1 MPRYE
6 VTSPDGKRWEVEAP
20 EGATQDQVL
29 AYAQQQFASQ
39 QKPAQQMS
47 MQQPAAVQ
55 AGESMRSGLREIPR
69 QAGLTGRYAL
79 EGIGSAFDL
88 LGGPA
93 AAIINNTEIAR
104 LAGLPKI
111 SGQPFGNSARA
122 IANAIGLPE
131 PEGATERV
139 IGDAARM
146 VASAGTGA
154 GFASALGRGASG
166 VAQNVAQRMAANP
179 GTQAVS
185 AAAAGGAG
193 GSVREAGG
201 GPWEQF
207 GASLL
212 AGVAAPLGM
221 SAARNTFEA
230 GANALKSRAMPTQE
244 LDARLSFE
252 LGKAGVSWQDLGAA
266 VKMQLREDAKKA
278 VVSGQP
284 LDAAALRRLAD
295 YRNIGATPL
304 LGDIT
309 QDPNIL
315 TQQRNLAKQLAN
327 TPNFSGANLPNID
340 NANARRVISTL
351 EGASKSTDDA
361 FTTGQRVIG
370 SVQARDAAMKAQESA
385 LYGAARDSS
394 GRALPLDRGAFLNE
408 AFGNLA
414 QNNKMAFLPEPVAKV
429 LNQLGAGNVKVNGQ
443 EFDVPFDVNSID
455 QLKTMLATA
464 SRSTQD
470 GNAKAAIKAVRDA
483 LENVQPRA
491 PAAGGQQLATQAQAA
506 SLRAGDTAGGA
517 LEAFDAARSFARS
530 RRQWQESAK
539 FIEDALGGASPDSF
553 VKKHVI
559 GADVGEL
566 SKLRD
571 AFAKSPDVLESVRKQ
586 LASHILERGRT
597 DGDTVKFSSAGMQ
610 DALKAI
616 GDRKLSLFFSPDEI
630 QQLRSAVNVGRYMQ
644 AQPIGSAVN
653 NSNTAGAVLG
663 RLGATLDR
671 ISPIPGVGPLVA
683 QPLQGGLLQLQ
694 MRGMNNVGRGLLAQP
709 LEQQVPMSQQLML
722 PGLLAASPLLQQ

>member
-131 PEGATERV
+131 PKGATERV

-221 SAARNTFEA
+221 SAARNTVEA

-429 LNQLGAGNVKVNGQ
+429 LNQLGAGKVKVNGQ

>member
-1 MPRYE
+1 MPTYE
-6 VTSPDGKRWEVEAP
+6 VTSPDGQKWEVNAP
-20 EGATQDQVL
+20 DGATQDQVL
-29 AYAQQQFASQ
+29 SYAQQQFAAK
-39 QKPAQQMS
+39 QKPAQMS
-47 MQQPAAVQ
+47 MQQPGAVQ
-55 AGESMRSGLREIPR
+55 AGNAMRSGMREIPR
-69 QAGLTGRYAL
+69 QVGLTGRYAL

-88 LGGPA
+88 LGSPA
-93 AAIINNTEIAR
+93 AALINNTEIAR
-104 LAGLPKI
+104 LAGLPKV
-111 SGQPFGNSARA
+111 SAQPFGNSARS
-122 IANAIGLPE
+122 IANALGLPE
-131 PEGATERV
+131 PEGSSERV

-154 GFASALGRGASG
+154 GVANMLGRGASG
-166 VAQNVAQRMAANP
+166 VVQNVAQRMAANP

-201 GPWEQF
+201 GPLEQF

-221 SAARNTFEA
+221 SAARGAFDA
-230 GANALKSRAMPTQE
+230 GANAIKSRAMPTQE

-252 LGKAGVSWQDLGAA
+252 LGKSGVKWEDLGAA

-327 TPNFSGANLPNID
+327 TPGFSGANLPNID
-340 NANARRVISTL
+340 NANASRVINTL

-370 SVQARDAAMKAQESA
+370 SVQARDAALKAQESA
-385 LYGAARDSS
+385 LYSAARDSS

-414 QNNKMAFLPEPVAKV
+414 QSNKMAFLPEPIGKM
-429 LNQLGAGNVKVNGQ
+429 LNQLGAGKVRVNGQ

-455 QLKTMLATA
+455 QLKTMLASA
-464 SRSTQD
+464 SRGAQD

-483 LENVQPRA
+483 LENVQPRG
-491 PAAGGQQLATQAQAA
+491 PVAGGQQLATQAQSQAM
-506 SLRAGDTAGGA
+506 RAGDDAAGA
-517 LEAFDAARSFARS
+517 LNAFDTARSFARD
-530 RRQWQESAK
+530 RRQWQESAR
-539 FIEDALGGASPDSF
+539 FIEDALGGASPDGF

-566 SKLRD
+566 SKLRN

-586 LASHILERGRT
+586 LVSHILERGRA
-597 DGDTVKFSSAGMQ
+597 DGDTVKFSSAGMN

-644 AQPIGSAVN
+644 SQPIGSAVN
-653 NSNTAGAVLG
+653 NSNTAGAMLG

-671 ISPIPGVGPLVA
+671 ISPVPGVGPLVA

-694 MRGMNNVGRGLLAQP
+694 MRGMNNVGKGLLSQP
-709 LEQQVPMSQQLML
+709 LDPKTPLSQALML
-722 PGLLAASPLLQQ
+722 PGLLATSPMIQE

>member
-131 PEGATERV
+131 PKGATERV

-154 GFASALGRGASG
+154 GVASALGRGASG

-429 LNQLGAGNVKVNGQ
+429 LNQLGAGKVKVNGQ

>member
-154 GFASALGRGASG
+154 GVASALGRGASG

-230 GANALKSRAMPTQE
+230 VANALKSRAMPTQE

-429 LNQLGAGNVKVNGQ
+429 LNQLGAGKVKVNGQ

>member
-122 IANAIGLPE
+122 IAHAIGLPE

-429 LNQLGAGNVKVNGQ
+429 LNQLGAGKVKVNGQ